1 MNMKITDELFNQKIK
16 SLFAKAM
23 FTSVAT
29 VTEEGMPHVSPIG
42 SVFLINK
49 DKGFY
54 FEKFTKN
61 VPKNTEHTPYATL
74 MSVNVS
80 KWFWLKSLL
89 KGQFK
94 TPPAI
99 RLLVKLGELRQ
110 ESDQEASVFKRKVS
124 IFKWTKGYDLM
135 WKEMAMIRE
144 FEIIDYK
151 PVFIGKMTKAQFD

>member
-1 MNMKITDELFNQKIK
+1 MNITDEVYKNKIK
-16 SLFAKAM
+16 PLLAKAM

-29 VTEEGMPHVSPIG
+29 VTEDGMPHVSPIG

-61 VPKNTEHTPYATL
+61 IPKNTKHMPYATL

-99 RLLVKLGELRQ
+99 RLLVKLGELR
-110 ESDQEASVFKRKVS
+110 EETNEEATTFKKKVS
-124 IFKWTKGYDLM
+124 IFKMTKGYDLM
-135 WKEMAMIRE
+135 WKDMSLIRE
-144 FEIIDYK
+144 FKIVEYK

>member
-1 MNMKITDELFNQKIK
+1 MKITDEIYKNKIK
-16 SLFAKAM
+16 PLFAKAM

-29 VTEEGMPHVSPIG
+29 VTEDGMPHVSPIG
-42 SVFLINK
+42 SVFLLNK

-61 VPKNTEHTPYATL
+61 ISKNSQHTPYATL

-80 KWFWLKSLL
+80 KWFWLKSLF

-99 RLLVKLGELRQ
+99 RLLVKLGGLR
-110 ESDQEASVFKRKVS
+110 EGSDKEDITFKRKVS
-124 IFKWTKGYDLM
+124 LFKRTKGYDLM
-135 WKEMAMIRE
+135 WKDMSMIRE
-144 FEIIDYK
+144 FEIVDYK
-151 PVFIGKMTKAQFD
+151 PVVIGKMTKEQFDL

>member
-1 MNMKITDELFNQKIK
+1 MTEEIYKSKIK
-16 SLFAKAM
+16 PLFAKAM

-29 VTEEGMPHVSPIG
+29 VTEDGIPHVSPIG

-54 FEKFTKN
+54 LEKFTKN
-61 VPKNTEHTPYATL
+61 IPKNSKNMPYATL

-80 KWFWLKSLL
+80 KWFWMKSLL

-99 RLLVKLGELRQ
+99 RMVVKIGELR
-110 ESDQEASVFKRKVS
+110 EKSEQEASAFKKRVS
-124 IFKWTKGYDLM
+124 LFKMTKGYALM
-135 WKEMAMIRE
+135 WKDMSLIRE
-144 FEIIDYK
+144 FEIVDYK
-151 PVFIGKMTKAQFD
+151 PVFIGKMTKSQFN

>member
-1 MNMKITDELFNQKIK
+1 MKITDEIFNKKIK
-16 SLFAKAM
+16 PLFAKAM

-29 VTEEGMPHVSPIG
+29 VTKHGQPHVSPIG

-61 VPKNTEHTPYATL
+61 VPKNTEDNPYACL

-80 KWFWLKSLL
+80 KWFWLKSLI
-89 KGQFK
+89 KGRFK

-99 RLLVKLGELRQ
+99 RIVVKLGELRQ
-110 ESDQEASVFKRKVS
+110 QSIQETTHFQRKVS
-124 IFKWTKGYDLM
+124 PFKWTKGYDLM
-135 WKEMAMIRE
+135 WKDMSLVRD
-144 FEIIDYK
+144 FEIIEYK
-151 PVFIGKMTKAQFD
+151 PVFIGKMTKQQFF

>member
-1 MNMKITDELFNQKIK
+1 MKMTDEIYNNKIK
-16 SLFAKAM
+16 PLFAKAM

-29 VTEEGMPHVSPIG
+29 VTEDGMPHVSPIG
-42 SVFLINK
+42 SVFLLNK

-61 VPKNTEHTPYATL
+61 IPKNNQNTPYATL

-99 RLLVKLGELRQ
+99 RLLVKLGELRE
-110 ESDQEASVFKRKVS
+110 ESNQEASAFKRRVN
-124 IFKWTKGYDLM
+124 IFKRTKGYDLM
-135 WKEMAMIRE
+135 WKDMSLIRE
-144 FEIIDYK
+144 FEIVEYK
-151 PVFIGKMTKAQFD
+151 PVYIGHMTKAQFD

>member
-1 MNMKITDELFNQKIK
+1 MKMTDEIYKSKIK
-16 SLFAKAM
+16 PLFAKAM

-61 VPKNTEHTPYATL
+61 IPKNSEHMPYATL

-89 KGQFK
+89 KGQFR

-99 RLLVKLGELRQ
+99 RLLVKLGELR
-110 ESDQEASVFKRKVS
+110 EKSDKETSSFKKKVS
-124 IFKWTKGYDLM
+124 IFKLTKGYDLM
-135 WKEMAMIRE
+135 WKDMSLIRE
-144 FEIIDYK
+144 FEIVEYK
-151 PVFIGKMTKAQFD
+151 PVFIGKMTKNQFD

>member
-1 MNMKITDELFNQKIK
+1 MKITDEIYHNKIK
-16 SLFAKAM
+16 PLFAKAM

-29 VTEEGMPHVSPIG
+29 VTENGMPHVSPIG
-42 SVFLINK
+42 SVFLLNK
-49 DKGFY
+49 EKGFY

-61 VPKNTEHTPYATL
+61 IPKNNQNTPYATL

-99 RLLVKLGELRQ
+99 RLLVKLGELRE
-110 ESDQEASVFKRKVS
+110 ESNQEASGFKRKVNL
-124 IFKWTKGYDLM
+124 FKRTKGYDLM
-135 WKEMAMIRE
+135 WRDMSLIRE
-144 FEIIDYK
+144 FEIVDYN
-151 PVFIGKMTKAQFD
+151 PVYIGKMTKTQFE